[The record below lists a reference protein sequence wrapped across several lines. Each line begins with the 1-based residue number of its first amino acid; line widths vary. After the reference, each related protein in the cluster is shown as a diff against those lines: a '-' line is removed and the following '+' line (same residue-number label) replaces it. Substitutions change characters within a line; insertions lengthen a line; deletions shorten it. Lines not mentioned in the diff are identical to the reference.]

1 MFKLLRNF
9 VLFGFLYTGY
19 KWLKERFGKTSTT
32 TTAEKQTAGTPTEAA

>member
-19 KWLKERFGKTSTT
+19 KWLQERFGKASPT
-32 TTAEKQTAGTPTEAA
+32 TTAEKQTAEKPTEAP